1 MKVLTKHY
9 LLSDASAAS
18 IDRWLSVIITS
29 QLRFRGVEVALC
41 LSHAI
46 KGHTSPNFGLA
57 DESKRRPLH
66 ELHSL
71 SDSSSH
77 ASYYP
82 TIVSTQAAIHIED
95 CVKFDDGPCHCTS
108 ALQGA

>member
-1 MKVLTKHY
+1 LKLIEPCLLMKVLTKHY

-66 ELHSL
+66 VLINPSATV
-71 SDSSSH
+71 SM
-77 ASYYP
+77 SY
-82 TIVSTQAAIHIED
+82 IV
-95 CVKFDDGPCHCTS
+95 
-108 ALQGA
+108 